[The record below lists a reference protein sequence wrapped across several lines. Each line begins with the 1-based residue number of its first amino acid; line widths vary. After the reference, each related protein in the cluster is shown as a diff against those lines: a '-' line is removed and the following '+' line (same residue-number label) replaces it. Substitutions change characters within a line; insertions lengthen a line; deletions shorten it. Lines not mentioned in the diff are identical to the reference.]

1 MSVETRTIVPEEL
14 APREAYN
21 LLLSVVVP
29 RPIAWVSTL
38 GADGT
43 PNLAPFSFF
52 NGVNGVPPVIMIS
65 ISRARG
71 GGRKDT
77 LRNLEE
83 TGELVVNLVDESL
96 AAAMNL
102 TSGEYAYEV
111 DERALAGL
119 EAAACVDVRPV
130 RLAAAP
136 VALEARLLQ
145 LVPIADTPSTL
156 ALARV
161 LRFHI
166 RADLLRENGLVDA
179 AALRP
184 VARLGGDEYATLG
197 RVFAMARPRV

>member
-1 MSVETRTIVPEEL
+1 VSAETRTIVPGEL

-29 RPIAWVSTL
+29 RPIAWVSTV

-65 ISRARG
+65 IARARG

-83 TGELVVNLVDESL
+83 TGELVVHLVDE
-96 AAAMNL
+96 AQAEAMNL
-102 TSGEYAYEV
+102 TSGEYPYEV
-111 DERALAGL
+111 DERLLAG
-119 EAAACVDVRPV
+119 
-130 RLAAAP
+130 LAAAP
-136 VALEARLLQ
+136 SVEVRPPRLPDAPVAMEARLQ
-145 LVPIADTPSTL
+145 KLVPVEGTPSTL

-166 RADLLRENGLVDA
+166 RAELLRANGLVDA

-197 RVFAMARPRV
+197 RVFSMARPRV